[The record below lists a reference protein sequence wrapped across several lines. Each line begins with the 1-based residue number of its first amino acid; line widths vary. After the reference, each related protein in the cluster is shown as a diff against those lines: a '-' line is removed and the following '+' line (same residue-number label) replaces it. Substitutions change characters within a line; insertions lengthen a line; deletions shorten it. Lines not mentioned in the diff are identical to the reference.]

1 MWFGL
6 LLMVVLVVGLIWWLV
21 WAMKKDKEKSK

>member
-6 LLMVVLVVGLIWWLV
+6 AIMLALVVGIVWWMV
-21 WAMKKDKEKSK
+21 WAMKKDKEKS

>member
-1 MWFGL
+1 MWFGIVIML
-6 LLMVVLVVGLIWWLV
+6 ALVVGIIWWMV

>member
-1 MWFGL
+1 MWYGIV
-6 LLMVVLVVGLIWWLV
+6 LMLAMAVGLIWWMV